1 PKYNKILSN
10 KCKNL
15 TKLNQLDIN
24 NAPNLLYVMDDF
36 YKWFCKFNHRFDCEY
51 VLAGGCAIDE
61 TGEPLPNKTVE
72 TCRKNEAVL
81 L

>member
-1 PKYNKILSN
+1 
-10 KCKNL
+10 
-15 TKLNQLDIN
+15 
-24 NAPNLLYVMDDF
+24 
-36 YKWFCKFNHRFDCEY
+36 RFDCEY

-81 L
+81 LGSVGGPKWDKCKGDKRPESGLLKLRESLGLF